1 MISTGDLRRG
11 VVIESD
17 GQLFQVMEY
26 QHLKLGRGSAQVR
39 MKMRNIRTGAI
50 VERTVQA
57 GEKWPRVHLQ
67 QREAQFL
74 YEEGGNYF
82 FMDQQSFEQIALS
95 RDKLGDA
102 AFYMIDSVQVEIL
115 MNGDE
120 AIGVD
125 LPVNVEMRIKQT
137 EPGLKGDTATGGT
150 KPARIE
156 TGLTVNVPLFVNQ
169 GEVIRVD
176 TRTGTYIERVG

>member
-1 MISTGDLRRG
+1 LISTGDLRRG

-17 GQLFQVMEY
+17 GQLFQVMEF
-26 QHLKLGRGSAQVR
+26 QHLKIGRGSAQVR

-50 VERTVQA
+50 VDRSVQA
-57 GEKWPRVHLQ
+57 GEKWPRVHLEH
-67 QREAQFL
+67 REAQFL

-82 FMDQQSFEQIALS
+82 FMDQENFEQIALS
-95 RDKLGDA
+95 RDKLGDGA
-102 AFYMIDSVQVEIL
+102 LYMIDGIQVEIL

-125 LPVNVEMRIKQT
+125 LPVNVEMRIEQT
-137 EPGLKGDTATGGT
+137 DPGVKGDTAAGGT
-150 KPARIE
+150 KPARLE

-176 TRTGTYIERVG
+176 TRTGTYMERVG